1 MKTYFINTIKNIA
14 TNSQS
19 LDLISTLKSQ
29 EWIVFN
35 DDDSFVE
42 KFLFIDNEKL
52 LVSVDG
58 KSSYSKWQ
66 YIKVNSSLVIDDEK
80 SKYLLKVVVC
90 NKDIVV
96 LNVDSTNDYSFL
108 INSKSS
114 VLQNPTYEDIQ
125 WYLIRNCGIDIFD
138 EEQRKIFEKKITEEK
153 RIIAEGKRMI
163 EEKKEEGQKIIALLL
178 AIVFCAITLFLAI
191 LLLDLNLQKVG

>member
-1 MKTYFINTIKNIA
+1 MKTYFINTIKSIA
-14 TNSQS
+14 ANSQS
-19 LDLISTLKSQ
+19 LDLTSTLKSQ

-42 KFLFIDNEKL
+42 KFLFIDNEIL
-52 LVSVDG
+52 LVSVNG

-66 YIKVNSSLVIDDEK
+66 YLKVNSSLVIDDEK

-114 VLQNPTYEDIQ
+114 VLQNPTYVDIQ
-125 WYLIRNCGIDIFD
+125 WYLIRNCGIDILD
-138 EEQRKIFEKKITEEK
+138 EEQRDILFVEEQKKLFLEKQRIAEEK
-153 RIIAEGKRMI
+153 RKD
-163 EEKKEEGQKIIALLL
+163 EKDNNILLFAFAVGFSLFVVGFSLIVLFIVIAL
-178 AIVFCAITLFLAI
+178 A
-191 LLLDLNLQKVG
+191 

>member
-1 MKTYFINTIKNIA
+1 MKTYFINTIKSIA
-14 TNSQS
+14 ANSQS
-19 LDLISTLKSQ
+19 LDLTSTLKSQ
-29 EWIVFN
+29 EWVVFN

-52 LVSVDG
+52 LVSVNG

-114 VLQNPTYEDIQ
+114 VLQNPTYVDIQ
-125 WYLIRNCGIDIFD
+125 WYLMRNCGIDILD
-138 EEQRKIFEKKITEEK
+138 EEQRKQFKKAKEIEQ
-153 RIIAEGKRMI
+153 RIAEVKRV
-163 EEKKEEGQKIIALLL
+163 EEIRKNEDKIQFFVVMVTTLIVVFMVIA
-178 AIVFCAITLFLAI
+178 FIT
-191 LLLDLNLQKVG
+191 NCSV

>member
-14 TNSQS
+14 ANSQS
-19 LDLISTLKSQ
+19 LDLTSTLKSQ

-35 DDDSFVE
+35 DDDSFIE

-52 LVSVDG
+52 LVSVNG

-66 YIKVNSSLVIDDEK
+66 YIKVNSSLVIDDEN

-96 LNVDSTNDYSFL
+96 LNVDSTSDYSFL

-114 VLQNPTYEDIQ
+114 ALQNPTYEDIQ
-125 WYLIRNCGIDIFD
+125 WYLMRNCGIDILD
-138 EEQRKIFEKKITEEK
+138 EEQREIFEKKITEEK

-163 EEKKEEGQKIIALLL
+163 EEKKEKGQKIIAVLL

-191 LLLDLNLQKVG
+191 LLLDLNMQKVN

>member
-1 MKTYFINTIKNIA
+1 MKTYFINTIKSIA
-14 TNSQS
+14 ANSQS
-19 LDLISTLKSQ
+19 LDLTSTLKSQ
-29 EWIVFN
+29 EWVVFN

-52 LVSVDG
+52 LVSVNG

-114 VLQNPTYEDIQ
+114 VLQNPTYVDIQ
-125 WYLIRNCGIDIFD
+125 WYLIRTCGIDIFD
-138 EEQRKIFEKKITEEK
+138 EEQREIFEKKITEK
-153 RIIAEGKRMI
+153 KSIIAEGKRMI
-163 EEKKEEGQKIIALLL
+163 EEKKEDGQKIIALLL

-191 LLLDLNLQKVG
+191 LLLDLNMQKVG

>member
-14 TNSQS
+14 ANSQS
-19 LDLISTLKSQ
+19 LDLTSTLKSQ

-35 DDDSFVE
+35 DDDPFVE

-52 LVSVDG
+52 LVSVNG

-96 LNVDSTNDYSFL
+96 LNVDSTSDYSFL

-125 WYLIRNCGIDIFD
+125 WYLMRYCGIDILS
-138 EEQRKIFEKKITEEK
+138 EEQRKKF
-153 RIIAEGKRMI
+153 I
-163 EEKKEEGQKIIALLL
+163 EEKEEGQRVAEEVKEKMQEEYDRQGYILYVTIIIISTISLMLLS
-178 AIVFCAITLFLAI
+178 IFL
-191 LLLDLNLQKVG
+191 

>member
-1 MKTYFINTIKNIA
+1 MKTYFINTIKSIA
-14 TNSQS
+14 ANSQS
-19 LDLISTLKSQ
+19 LDLTSTLKSQ

-52 LVSVDG
+52 LVSVNG

-66 YIKVNSSLVIDDEK
+66 YLKVNSSLVIDDEK
-80 SKYLLKVVVC
+80 NKYLLKVVVC

-114 VLQNPTYEDIQ
+114 VLQNPTYVDIQ

-138 EEQRKIFEKKITEEK
+138 EEQREILFVEEQKKAFLEKQRIAEEK
-153 RIIAEGKRMI
+153 RKD
-163 EEKKEEGQKIIALLL
+163 EKNNILLL
-178 AIVFCAITLFLAI
+178 AFVVGFSLIVLFIVIAL
-191 LLLDLNLQKVG
+191 V

>member
-14 TNSQS
+14 ANSQS
-19 LDLISTLKSQ
+19 LDLTSTLKSQ

-52 LVSVDG
+52 LVSVNG

-125 WYLIRNCGIDIFD
+125 WYLMRNCGIDILD

-163 EEKKEEGQKIIALLL
+163 EEKKEDGQKIIALLL

-191 LLLDLNLQKVG
+191 LLLDLNMQKVG

>member
-19 LDLISTLKSQ
+19 LDLTSTLKSQ

-35 DDDSFVE
+35 DDDSFIE

-52 LVSVDG
+52 LVSVNG

-66 YIKVNSSLVIDDEK
+66 YLKVNSSLVIDDEK

-125 WYLIRNCGIDIFD
+125 WYLIRNCGIDILD
-138 EEQRKIFEKKITEEK
+138 EEQRALF
-153 RIIAEGKRMI
+153 I
-163 EEKKEEGQKIIALLL
+163 EEKKEKQRIAEEKRRDEKDNILLL
-178 AIVFCAITLFLAI
+178 AFGIGLILIVFI
-191 LLLDLNLQKVG
+191 LIAFA